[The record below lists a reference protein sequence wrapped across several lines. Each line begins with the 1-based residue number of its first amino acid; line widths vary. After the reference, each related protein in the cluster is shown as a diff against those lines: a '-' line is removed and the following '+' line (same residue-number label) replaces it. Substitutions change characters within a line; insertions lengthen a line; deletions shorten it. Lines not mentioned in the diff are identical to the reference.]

1 MVVKGQTLLII
12 EAMKMQHR
20 HLADG
25 DGEVV
30 TVAIATGS
38 QVKNRQLL
46 VGLSLVGGDH
56 EPA

>member
-1 MVVKGQTLLII
+1 
-12 EAMKMQHR
+12 MQHR